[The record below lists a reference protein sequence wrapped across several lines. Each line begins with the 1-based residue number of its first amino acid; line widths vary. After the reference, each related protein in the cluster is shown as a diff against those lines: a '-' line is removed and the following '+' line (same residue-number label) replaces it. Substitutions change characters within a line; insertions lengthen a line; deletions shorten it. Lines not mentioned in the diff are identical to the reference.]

1 MPISLALIISLV
13 IAGFLLLAAEV
24 CVPGMILGIIGFLI
38 LAASVALVFAQY
50 GVLTGLISAFVI
62 GGLTLTGFM
71 VWLWIFPKT
80 FIGRRIVLSSSQPAT
95 QTAAENQELIGAT
108 GVALTMLR
116 PAGTARINGRR
127 MDVTT
132 SGEFLEEGAE
142 LIVTAADGM
151 RIVTRRKDGL
161 EAEPKAV

>member
-80 FIGRRIVLSSSQPAT
+80 FIGRRIVLSNSQPAT